1 MEFEASGDNSSLLT
15 HSELAAKLKIDVPE
29 VHRRRRLG
37 IFPYLL
43 LGPKV
48 VRYYWPSVLA
58 ALQQR
63 ETTGPLKPSPN
74 PRARKAP
81 EVAKSDG

>member
-1 MEFEASGDNSSLLT
+1 MELEASDVNSSLLT
-15 HSELAAKLKIDVPE
+15 HQELAAKLKIDVAE

-63 ETTGPLKPSPN
+63 ETTGPLKASPN
-74 PRARKAP
+74 PKARRKEGAT
-81 EVAKSDG
+81 DGR